1 MSRNKNPPDDEPRR
15 TEVRLD
21 KWLWAARF
29 YKTRSLASKA
39 IDAGHVRVNGNR
51 CKAGRTVH
59 TGDHLALTLSAEQR
73 EVMVLALSDKRGPA
87 AVAQTLYEETPL
99 SIQRRADAAARR
111 RIDHGSPAGGAR
123 PTKRQRRELEHWKNH
138 SS

>member
-1 MSRNKNPPDDEPRR
+1 MPRSKNPSSDESPGN
-15 TEVRLD
+15 EVRLD

-39 IDAGHVRVNGNR
+39 IDAGHVRVNGHR

-59 TGDHLALTLSAEQR
+59 AGDHLALTLSGEQR
-73 EVMVLALSDKRGPA
+73 DVILLGLSDQRGPA
-87 AVAQTLYEETPL
+87 AVAQTLYEETAL
-99 SIQRRADAAARR
+99 STQRRAEAAAQRR
-111 RIDHGSPAGGAR
+111 MDRENLAGGAR
-123 PTKRQRRELEHWKNH
+123 PTKRQRRELEHWKNQ